1 MSQERVESAVFIGWE
16 TNELSFAKMSAP
28 DAQWK
33 VRSLGVS
40 LWEGAGAALS
50 SAHTLASLPATWAPF

>member
-40 LWEGAGAALS
+40 LWQGAGAALS
-50 SAHTLASLPATWAPF
+50 SAHTLASLPTTWAPF